1 MYQMLGRTTLGFA
14 SSAQPTDQHIFFNP
28 LCNPIPKKD
37 ISKMT
42 IKLSNEARKQSVTSI
57 ERYFTANMEES
68 IGNLGAELLLDF
80 ILEEIGPSIYNK
92 AVADVQER
100 LQARVMEVDSE
111 VYETEFQ
118 YWSKLDPKAKK
129 NVSRKLRD

>member
-1 MYQMLGRTTLGFA
+1 MVVWG
-14 SSAQPTDQHIFFNP
+14 AQAYHQLTAQHYFIFLTPLYNP
-28 LCNPIPKKD
+28 FQKKD
-37 ISKMT
+37 NNKMA
-42 IKLSNEARKQSVTSI
+42 IKISNEARKQSITSI
-57 ERYFTANMEES
+57 ERYFTANMDES

-80 ILEEIGPSIYNK
+80 ILEEIGPSIYNN

-100 LQARVMEVDSE
+100 LQTRVMEVDSE

-118 YWSKLDPKAKK
+118 YWSKLDPKARK